1 MGRWGH
7 RLFESDT
14 DLDFLLELPR
24 DIGIDEKDWK
34 YTLGQ
39 LLHQSDMLAPAESTA
54 WYGTDDYAE
63 LHEEV
68 IVPYVRHK
76 LDTDGLGE
84 KLLERSRRSG
94 PFLYTYY
101 QTIVLAAVMMRAGA
115 KIKPEHLLY
124 LRRAA
129 RAIEIE
135 SVQAQFLSAL
145 DHYQPG
151 VPRSFE
157 DDWSVDPSKHAVS
170 LPANSA
176 SVAASHVA
184 IPRRTLDIRSSLVN
198 NASCSTAIG

>member
-1 MGRWGH
+1 
-7 RLFESDT
+7 
-14 DLDFLLELPR
+14 LELPR

-124 LRRAA
+124 
-129 RAIEIE
+129 
-135 SVQAQFLSAL
+135 QFR
-145 DHYQPG
+145 P
-151 VPRSFE
+151 SFFLL
-157 DDWSVDPSKHAVS
+157 W
-170 LPANSA
+170 
-176 SVAASHVA
+176 
-184 IPRRTLDIRSSLVN
+184 ITTSLVFRGV
-198 NASCSTAIG
+198 SRMIGRLTHRSMLFRFLLTLLL